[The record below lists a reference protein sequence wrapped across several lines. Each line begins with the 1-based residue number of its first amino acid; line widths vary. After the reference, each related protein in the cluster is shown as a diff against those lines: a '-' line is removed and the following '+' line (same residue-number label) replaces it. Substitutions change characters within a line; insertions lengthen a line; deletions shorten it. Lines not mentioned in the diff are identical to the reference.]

1 MEDETYQTT
10 RIYREN
16 YEILLELVERRKEM
30 LQMLKIAQPE
40 NIQKVQKAIA
50 DIDQSISRTEEIMAL
65 EREIF
70 LERQKA
76 DQQWIELAELADKI
90 EPELRAYVAEHH
102 PEKLELLDAMLSDD
116 DKTH

>member
-1 MEDETYQTT
+1 MEDENDETAGK
-10 RIYREN
+10 YREN

-30 LQMLKIAQPE
+30 LRLLKIAQPE
-40 NIQKVQKAIA
+40 NVPRVQKAIA
-50 DIDQSISRTEEIMAL
+50 EIDKTIGRTETIMAL
-65 EREIF
+65 EREVF

-76 DQQWIELAELADKI
+76 DKQWNELTDLADKI
-90 EPELRAYVAEHH
+90 EPELRAYIAEHH